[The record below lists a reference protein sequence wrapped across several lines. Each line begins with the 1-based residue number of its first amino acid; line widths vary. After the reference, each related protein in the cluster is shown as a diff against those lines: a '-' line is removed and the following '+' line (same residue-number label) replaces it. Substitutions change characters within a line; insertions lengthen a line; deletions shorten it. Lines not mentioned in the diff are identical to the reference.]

1 MSFSLAHPDD
11 ERFFIEAIEPLIA
24 NVEQRGDELVFY
36 FRCPLTGFELTSKV
50 NPGDEISPK
59 PSLTAHPRLSG
70 LLENALKSRERRPGT
85 DYSVDEIEEAA
96 CDAFELVSEEFI
108 WDGSRWAHWEAGDRV
123 VNFLEYAEILENLDF
138 SQRSIL
144 KRVLSAV
151 AMADGHVAP
160 SERELLA
167 ALLGSDA
174 ESSGT
179 SELPSARE
187 LKTLRT
193 RTNAA
198 AVVCFGYA
206 IACVDGNVSEPEET
220 VLSKVCDE
228 VKIGNLKQWEI
239 RRIAQAFIIDENFA
253 KAYEDGPASNQ
264 KRLEAY
270 KFGKGLGLTIA
281 DLRELEWR
289 FLKRTGLQPEASEES

>member
-36 FRCPLTGFELTSKV
+36 FRCPLTAFETTAKI
-50 NPGDEISPK
+50 NPGEESSPK

-70 LLENALKSRERRPGT
+70 LLANALKSRERQPGT
-85 DYSVDEIEEAA
+85 DYTLDDIEEAA
-96 CDAFELVSEEFI
+96 CDAFESISEEFI

-123 VNFLEYAEILENLDF
+123 VHFLEYAEILENLDF
-138 SQRSIL
+138 SQRSLL
-144 KRVLSAV
+144 KRVLGAV

-160 SERELLA
+160 SERELFN

-174 ESSGT
+174 ESSGS
-179 SELPSARE
+179 SELPTAVE
-187 LKTLRT
+187 LKSLRT

-206 IACVDGNVSEPEET
+206 IACVDGDVSEPEEEA
-220 VLSKVCDE
+220 LSKICDA

-253 KAYEDGPASNQ
+253 KAYEDGPATNEQ
-264 KRLEAY
+264 RLEAY
-270 KFGKGLGLTIA
+270 RFGKGLGLTIS

-289 FLKRTGLQPEASEES
+289 FLKRTGLQPETAQES